1 MTTGLWAKQKP
12 NTCFQFCCS
21 RNLHLTDTD
30 GQQEKKLNLWLFFFF
45 FFFLS
50 TIDGDMF
57 SRCPCGVVVVSTS
70 VLQRTQGRSH
80 KKKKNG
86 FDKKTRTY
94 PGLGMQLKKIR
105 KRNFY
110 SETENETNQR
120 KHEPKRR
127 KVHFPNQRKQ
137 RWSAASCWSV
147 LLIARPGNKE
157 RRTIQ
162 TRPPATTGTISPR
175 PPCLPLCVEFMFRR
189 RGHGESLLRFL
200 SPDQ

>member
-45 FFFLS
+45 FFLNNRRRHVQS
-50 TIDGDMF
+50 MPLWCCGRVHICSSKNTGTF
-57 SRCPCGVVVVSTS
+57 S
-70 VLQRTQGRSH
+70 Q
-80 KKKKNG
+80 KKKNG

-94 PGLGMQLKKIR
+94 PGLGTQLKKIR
-105 KRNFY
+105 KRNFH

-157 RRTIQ
+157 RRNIQ
-162 TRPPATTGTISPR
+162 TRPPTATTGTISPR